1 MKEKIIKDKKT
12 LIAKVYK
19 SGDWPEGLNFYT
31 DNSDFIQVSTW
42 NYEKG
47 KHLKV
52 HGHNIVERKS
62 NQTQEVIFV
71 KSGKMKVYLYSEKD
85 KLIYKGIMKE
95 GDFAIIFK
103 GGHGYDILEDKTQ
116 ILEIKNGPYLGLE
129 VDKKIIEE

>member
-1 MKEKIIKDKKT
+1 MKEEIIKDKDI
-12 LIAKVYK
+12 LIAKIYRN
-19 SGDWPEGLNFYT
+19 SNWPEGLNFYT
-31 DNSDFIQVSTW
+31 EDKDFVQVSTW

-47 KHLKV
+47 KHLKA
-52 HGHNIVERKS
+52 HGHNVVERKS

-71 KSGKMKVYLYSEKD
+71 KTGKMKVYLYSETD
-85 KLIYKGIMKE
+85 KLIYGGIMKN

-129 VDKKIIEE
+129 VDKKIIEK